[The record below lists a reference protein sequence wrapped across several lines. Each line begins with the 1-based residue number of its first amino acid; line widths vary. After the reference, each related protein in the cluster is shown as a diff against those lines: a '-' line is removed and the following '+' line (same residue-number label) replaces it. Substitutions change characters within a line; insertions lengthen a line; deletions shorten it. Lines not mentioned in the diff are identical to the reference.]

1 MALDKYT
8 QEMAKEF
15 ANNEAEHHGFKVGSD
30 RWKKAFKDYC
40 EEATDTM
47 SIGRNPLTRSN
58 PSIASLKPFFAEI
71 FSATGAAGQ
80 IAKHYVGGEM
90 STEAVEQRIMSAVT
104 SIVKLFEN
112 GKMGSKTRAKGKYG
126 KMENSEMS
134 DFQLPKRPAGTSD
147 QDYDRMTKEVLRKWV
162 TRDLLTG
169 FLIESLVPF
178 FSMSKNEV
186 DQMVNA
192 LVDVAGGSIKGYQEG
207 GADSRRNQLMSQFHN
222 VIGRKLAKVNFY
234 NIVFGKSQI

>member
-8 QEMAKEF
+8 IEMAKEY
-15 ANNEAEHHGFKVGSD
+15 ANNEAEHQGFGVGSD
-30 RWKKAFKDYC
+30 KWKKAFKSYC
-40 EEATDTM
+40 DDATETM
-47 SIGRNPLTRSN
+47 SIGRNPLSRRN
-58 PSIASLKPFFAEI
+58 PSIASLKPFFSEI
-71 FSATGAAGQ
+71 FSQGGAAGQ

-90 STEAVEQRIMSAVT
+90 STEAVEQRIMSSVT
-104 SIVKLFEN
+104 SLVKLFEN

-126 KMENSEMS
+126 KMDNSEMS
-134 DFQLPKRPAGTSD
+134 DFQLPKRPAGMSD
-147 QDYDRMTKEVLRKWV
+147 QDYDRMTKEVLKKWV

-178 FSMSKNEV
+178 FSMTKQEV
-186 DQMVNA
+186 DQIVSQ

-207 GADSRRNQLMSQFHN
+207 GAESRRNQLMSQFHN
-222 VIGRKLAKVNFY
+222 VIGRKLAKINFY